1 MIDDFNIM
9 LSIELCEKVLNKKEK
24 KYSNEDVKAIRDY
37 LYLMAMLI
45 DKLKSKDNE

>member
-24 KYSNEDVKAIRDY
+24 KYSNEQIKAIRDY
-37 LYLMAMLI
+37 LYQKALI
-45 DKLKSKDNE
+45 IDALKLKHNE